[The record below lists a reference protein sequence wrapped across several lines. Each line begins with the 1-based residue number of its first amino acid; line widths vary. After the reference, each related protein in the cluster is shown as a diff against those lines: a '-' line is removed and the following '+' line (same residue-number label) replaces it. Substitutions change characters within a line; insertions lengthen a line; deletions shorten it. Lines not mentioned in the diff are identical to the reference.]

1 MKKIVRHE
9 PGIIDAEFA
18 EIRHTPLLAR
28 VVSRCRVSPE
38 RTAHVSSHQQRDE
51 HREYSIQ
58 PKGAMDVVM
67 FTAKLIL
74 LILVGLIALGT
85 TVDRPDKA
93 DAPQA
98 PCKQ

>member
-1 MKKIVRHE
+1 MKIVKRDAD
-9 PGIIDAEFA
+9 IIDVMP
-18 EIRHTPLLAR
+18 HHPPLLAR
-28 VVSRCRVSPE
+28 VISRRVSSE
-38 RTAHVSSHQQRDE
+38 RTAAAVSP
-51 HREYSIQ
+51 REYRESTTVQ
-58 PKGAMDVVM
+58 KGPMDVVM
-67 FTAKLIL
+67 FKLKLVL